1 MATKKSPQ
9 KAAPKLPSI
18 NARIDRLIP
27 TEGDGVRAIASVN
40 IGGAFAAHGFKVYE
54 SEEKGLSVLN
64 PSSKYQKDGKN
75 QYSDVIHA
83 VTPEA
88 VPPLTMQFSMP
99 MSRSSRRNRA
109 RISTRIRTKISAKDR
124 RCRNFLRNFPIVAGL
139 SEKYRYPV
147 G

>member
-9 KAAPKLPSI
+9 KKAAPKLPSI
-18 NARIDRLIP
+18 TAKIDRLLP

-40 IGGAFAAHGFKVYE
+40 IGGAYAAHGFKVYE

-64 PSSKYQKDGKN
+64 PSSKYQKDGKS

-88 VPPLTMQFSMP
+88 RTAINDAILEAYEQKLQEEQGEDLDEDEDITQGQTM
-99 MSRSSRRNRA
+99 
-109 RISTRIRTKISAKDR
+109 
-124 RCRNFLRNFPIVAGL
+124 
-139 SEKYRYPV
+139 
-147 G
+147 

>member
-18 NARIDRLIP
+18 NASLDGLLP
-27 TEGDGVRAIASVN
+27 NEGDGGRAIASVN

-88 VPPLTMQFSMP
+88 RTAINDAILDAYEQKLQEEQGKDLDEDQDEDIGQGQTM
-99 MSRSSRRNRA
+99 
-109 RISTRIRTKISAKDR
+109 
-124 RCRNFLRNFPIVAGL
+124 
-139 SEKYRYPV
+139 
-147 G
+147 

>member
-64 PSSKYQKDGKN
+64 SSSKYQKDGKN

-88 VPPLTMQFSMP
+88 RTAINDAILDAYEQKLQEEQGEDLDEDQDEDIGQGQTM
-99 MSRSSRRNRA
+99 
-109 RISTRIRTKISAKDR
+109 
-124 RCRNFLRNFPIVAGL
+124 
-139 SEKYRYPV
+139 
-147 G
+147 

>member
-18 NARIDRLIP
+18 SAKIDRLIP

-40 IGGAFAAHGFKVYE
+40 IGGAYAAHGFKVYE

-64 PSSKYQKDGKN
+64 PSSKYQKDGKS

-88 VPPLTMQFSMP
+88 RTAINDAILEAYEQKLQEEQGEDLDENMDEDIAQGQTM
-99 MSRSSRRNRA
+99 
-109 RISTRIRTKISAKDR
+109 
-124 RCRNFLRNFPIVAGL
+124 
-139 SEKYRYPV
+139 
-147 G
+147 

>member
-88 VPPLTMQFSMP
+88 RTAINDASLDAYEQKLREEQGEYLDEDQDEDIGQGQTM
-99 MSRSSRRNRA
+99 
-109 RISTRIRTKISAKDR
+109 
-124 RCRNFLRNFPIVAGL
+124 
-139 SEKYRYPV
+139 
-147 G
+147 

>member
-9 KAAPKLPSI
+9 KAAHKLPSI

-64 PSSKYQKDGKN
+64 PSSKYQKDGKS

-88 VPPLTMQFSMP
+88 RTAINDAILEAYEQKLQEEQGEDLDEDQDEDIGQGQTM
-99 MSRSSRRNRA
+99 
-109 RISTRIRTKISAKDR
+109 
-124 RCRNFLRNFPIVAGL
+124 
-139 SEKYRYPV
+139 
-147 G
+147 

>member
-88 VPPLTMQFSMP
+88 RTAINDAILDAYEQKLQEEQGEDLDEDQGEDLGQGQTM
-99 MSRSSRRNRA
+99 
-109 RISTRIRTKISAKDR
+109 
-124 RCRNFLRNFPIVAGL
+124 
-139 SEKYRYPV
+139 
-147 G
+147 

>member
-9 KAAPKLPSI
+9 KSAPKLPSI

-40 IGGAFAAHGFKVYE
+40 IGSAFAAHGFKVYE

-88 VPPLTMQFSMP
+88 RTAINDAILDAYEQKLQEEQGEDLDEDQDEDIGQGQTM
-99 MSRSSRRNRA
+99 
-109 RISTRIRTKISAKDR
+109 
-124 RCRNFLRNFPIVAGL
+124 
-139 SEKYRYPV
+139 
-147 G
+147 

>member
-1 MATKKSPQ
+1 MATKKLPQ
-9 KAAPKLPSI
+9 KKAAPKLPSI
-18 NARIDRLIP
+18 TAKIDRLIP

-40 IGGAFAAHGFKVYE
+40 IGGAYAAHGFKVYE

-88 VPPLTMQFSMP
+88 RTAINDAILEAYEQKLQEEQGEDLDENMDEDIAQGQTM
-99 MSRSSRRNRA
+99 
-109 RISTRIRTKISAKDR
+109 
-124 RCRNFLRNFPIVAGL
+124 
-139 SEKYRYPV
+139 
-147 G
+147 

>member
-54 SEEKGLSVLN
+54 SEETGLSVLN

-88 VPPLTMQFSMP
+88 RTAINDAILDAYEQKLQEEQGEDLDEDQDEDIGQGQTM
-99 MSRSSRRNRA
+99 
-109 RISTRIRTKISAKDR
+109 
-124 RCRNFLRNFPIVAGL
+124 
-139 SEKYRYPV
+139 
-147 G
+147 

>member
-88 VPPLTMQFSMP
+88 RTAINDAILDAYEQKLEQTLGEVQSEGADLDEGEEPAFEQTM
-99 MSRSSRRNRA
+99 
-109 RISTRIRTKISAKDR
+109 
-124 RCRNFLRNFPIVAGL
+124 
-139 SEKYRYPV
+139 
-147 G
+147 

>member
-27 TEGDGVRAIASVN
+27 AEGDGVRAIASVN

-88 VPPLTMQFSMP
+88 RTAINDAILDAYEQKLQEEQGEDLDEDQDEDIGQGQTM
-99 MSRSSRRNRA
+99 
-109 RISTRIRTKISAKDR
+109 
-124 RCRNFLRNFPIVAGL
+124 
-139 SEKYRYPV
+139 
-147 G
+147 

>member
-27 TEGDGVRAIASVN
+27 TEGDGVRAITSVN

-88 VPPLTMQFSMP
+88 RTAINDAILDAYEQKLQEEQGEDLDEDQDEDIGQGQTM
-99 MSRSSRRNRA
+99 
-109 RISTRIRTKISAKDR
+109 
-124 RCRNFLRNFPIVAGL
+124 
-139 SEKYRYPV
+139 
-147 G
+147 

>member
-9 KAAPKLPSI
+9 KKAAPKLPSI
-18 NARIDRLIP
+18 TAKIDRLIP

-40 IGGAFAAHGFKVYE
+40 IGGAYAAHGFKVYE

-64 PSSKYQKDGKN
+64 PSSKYQKDGKS

-88 VPPLTMQFSMP
+88 RTAINDAILESYEQKLQEEQGEDLDENMDEDIAQGQTM
-99 MSRSSRRNRA
+99 
-109 RISTRIRTKISAKDR
+109 
-124 RCRNFLRNFPIVAGL
+124 
-139 SEKYRYPV
+139 
-147 G
+147 

>member
-75 QYSDVIHA
+75 QYSDVIHT

-88 VPPLTMQFSMP
+88 RTAINDAILDAYEQKLQEEQGEDLDEDQDEDIGQGQTM
-99 MSRSSRRNRA
+99 
-109 RISTRIRTKISAKDR
+109 
-124 RCRNFLRNFPIVAGL
+124 
-139 SEKYRYPV
+139 
-147 G
+147 